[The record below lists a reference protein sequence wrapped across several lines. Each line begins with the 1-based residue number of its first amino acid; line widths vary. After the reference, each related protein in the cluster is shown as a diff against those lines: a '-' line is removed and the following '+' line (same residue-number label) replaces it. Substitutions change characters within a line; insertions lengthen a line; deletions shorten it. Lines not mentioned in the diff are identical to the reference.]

1 MIAFKEL
8 EKSVRKAARKTTCA
22 NKIYFKAKEMVFQ
35 KIQRTHV
42 LDDVTAQ
49 DIEKNLE
56 AIVNQLGYTP
66 CFQQYCVCS
75 AGGGFSGR
83 KVSWSHFEDV
93 SYDIIIESVEAD
105 RKAIA
110 LFYA

>member
-8 EKSVRKAARKTTCA
+8 EKAVRKAARKTSCA

-42 LDDVTAQ
+42 LDEVSTQ

-75 AGGGFSGR
+75 ADGDFAGGR
-83 KVSWSHFEDV
+83 VSWSHFEDV
-93 SYDIIIESVEAD
+93 SYDILIESVEAD
-105 RKAIA
+105 EKAIA